1 MKWNLFVQGI
11 IFKKMNFEYV
21 LCLSL
26 TIFCKT
32 KFGWIIYKDDLYFL
46 ASLTLSRKSK
56 LNIYRAHMNFWLVLA
71 SDGKWFHRYSSNNG
85 TNVECRLRLFRLWF
99 HVQRNRVWMC
109 FVLTYGQSILRAKER
124 ERERMKFARST
135 LSRKSSLNIYQ
146 ACLNF
151 ASFGAWSTAN
161 NWKSFYQYFNENIM
175 KRKM

>member
-1 MKWNLFVQGI
+1 MWNT
-11 IFKKMNFEYV
+11 IFPSVVSYSRKMNFEYV

-71 SDGKWFHRYSSNNG
+71 SDGKWFHRYSSKNG

-124 ERERMKFARST
+124 EREREWNLLVQRFRESRVWIFIKHAWTLLVLVHDLRRIIGNHSINILMK
-135 LSRKSSLNIYQ
+135 I
-146 ACLNF
+146 
-151 ASFGAWSTAN
+151 
-161 NWKSFYQYFNENIM
+161 
-175 KRKM
+175 